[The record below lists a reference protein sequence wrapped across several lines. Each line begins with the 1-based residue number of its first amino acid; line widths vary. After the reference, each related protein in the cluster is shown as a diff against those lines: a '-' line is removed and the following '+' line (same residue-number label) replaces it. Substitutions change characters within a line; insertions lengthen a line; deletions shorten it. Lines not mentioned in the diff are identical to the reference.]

1 MRNVPKLEIIGAD
14 GIISFHALDPRR
26 GVANIGSHPENDV
39 VIPSPDVEP
48 FCAIVDFRQEPY
60 SLIVLPGSLPGNS
73 RVLVNGQLAAPS
85 SSTSLRPWDTLS
97 IGGVTIVVLVESVEE
112 ARRGNEAAMGA
123 AMAGAAVLPRGDAP
137 SANGNGYA
145 PSSNG
150 ASANGANGA
159 SAAGAA
165 APESVSRIKA
175 RPIDVLDDIVMAQMA
190 EREWMIDAGQTTQT
204 QIVVTNGGPLV
215 GVFNISIEGLEP
227 AWVEINPPSVNLND
241 GDRAMFSFLI
251 DPPRLPATRAGQYHF
266 SVIITSPDYPS
277 HFTRLGATLTINP
290 FYDYAVGELS
300 PRQQTIGYL
309 KKTGMTTVSLL
320 NRGNSAVKYRI
331 DAEDEER
338 KCTFEF
344 EVPGENMR
352 QAKQAEVLVR
362 PEELLVLPVLVT
374 PMGRRIVA
382 TRARQLMV
390 TLTANP
396 LEGQQSP
403 RSVLGQVKSTPLI
416 GPWVILLVA
425 LITAIAIILIFRPR
439 LETFTADQNVIEAGS
454 LTHLRW
460 AASSFTELRIDP
472 EVGTLQT
479 SAGSIVISPTVN
491 TTYRLSG
498 ENFLSRLL
506 PPLKPADK
514 TIQIAVAPVFPKIG
528 RFASDRPA
536 VVAGQSATIFWEV
549 TNADS
554 VILLTNGAP
563 ESIPR
568 EQFIGS
574 RVVNPAQDTQ
584 YVLQATNPFRTESSN
599 FTIRVLQP
607 TPTPSP
613 TPVPPV
619 ILRFDVEPKVITA
632 GQQVRIDWEVTGVNE
647 VRISNVTPGDSP
659 LPAKGSINVTPQE
672 NTLFVLSAGVGDAA
686 IRQQWEVQVSPAP
699 GPTPTPRTPAIE
711 FFTISPVQV
720 VRGSPQANA
729 VIIAWSVFTP
739 TTNIQISSP
748 DLASPLSNLPAQGSI
763 TVQATKPTL
772 YILTAF
778 NGELKASQT
787 VNLAVLEP
795 TPTLPPPPTATPA
808 PPTPTPLPE
817 PVVVFF
823 GAVQSDGQTNNL
835 TFAGSSMR
843 PDGAAQ
849 QNYLIRFGTNILLN
863 WDTLNATQVNITGV
877 GAGPAQGNS
886 PPLRVSGPQVYELQA
901 TNAQGV
907 TRRAYVQITLL
918 DVASPPAPF
927 GVGGSETGS
936 VVNVT
941 WNYSAADQ
949 ANITSFRIFR
959 SASGSEDLGQLVA
972 EITDTKLRT
981 WTDPQPAQC
990 GQSYRVTAVYLNT
1003 FGVPTDTGVGVPTF
1017 ATQPCATPSP

>member
-1 MRNVPKLEIIGAD
+1 MRNVPKLEIIGVD

-48 FCAIVDFRQEPY
+48 FCAVIDFRQEPY
-60 SLIVLPGSLPGNS
+60 SLIVLPGSMPGNS
-73 RVLVNGQLAAPS
+73 RVLVNGQVAAPS
-85 SSTSLRPWDTLS
+85 SSASLRPWDTLS
-97 IGGVTIVVLVESVEE
+97 IGGVTIIVLVESMEE
-112 ARRGNEAAMGA
+112 ARRSGEAAAAGA
-123 AMAGAAVLPRGDAP
+123 MVAGAATLPRNDVP
-137 SANGNGYA
+137 

-150 ASANGANGA
+150 YQASSNGHGSNGAT
-159 SAAGAA
+159 AGAA
-165 APESVSRIKA
+165 AATESVSRIKA

-190 EREWMIDAGQTTQT
+190 EREWVIDAGQTTQT
-204 QIVVTNGGPLV
+204 QVLVTNGGPLV

-227 AWVEINPPSVNLND
+227 AWVEITPPAVNLND
-241 GDRAMFSFLI
+241 GDRAMFSLLI

-266 SVIITSPDYPS
+266 SVILTSPDYPS

-300 PRQQTIGYL
+300 PRQQTVGYL

-320 NRGNSAVKYRI
+320 NRGNSPVKYRI

-338 KCTFEF
+338 KCSFEF

-352 QAKQAEVLVR
+352 QARQAEILVK

-374 PMGRRIVA
+374 PLGRRVVA
-382 TRARQLMV
+382 TRARQLMI

-396 LEGQQSP
+396 LDGQQSP

-416 GPWVILLVA
+416 GPWLILLML
-425 LITAIAIILIFRPR
+425 LIAAIIIIAVFRPR
-439 LETFTADQNVIEAGS
+439 IDDFQADQNVIQSGS
-454 LTHLRW
+454 ITHLRW
-460 AASSFTELRIDP
+460 IASSFTELRLEP
-472 EVGTLQT
+472 EIGALQT
-479 SAGSIVISPTVN
+479 SAGSVAISPTVN

-498 ENFLSRLL
+498 ENLLSRLL

-514 TIQIAVAPVFPKIG
+514 TIQIVVAPVFPKIG
-528 RFASDRPA
+528 KFSSDRPA

-549 TNADS
+549 SDADS

-568 EQFIGS
+568 EQFIS
-574 RVVNPAQDTQ
+574 NRVVSPAQDTQ
-584 YVLQATNPFRTESSN
+584 YVLQAANPFRTESAN

-607 TPTPSP
+607 TPTPVP

-632 GQQVRIDWEVTGVNE
+632 GQQVKIDWEVTGVNE

-672 NTLFVLSAGVGDAA
+672 NTLYVLSAGTGDAA
-686 IRQQWEVQVSPAP
+686 IRQQWEVQVNPAP
-699 GPTPTPRTPAIE
+699 GPTPTPRMPAIE

-720 VRGSPQANA
+720 VRGNPEANA
-729 VIIAWSVFTP
+729 VVVAWSVFTP
-739 TTNIQISSP
+739 TTNIQLSSP

-823 GAVQSDGQTNNL
+823 GAAQADGQTANL
-835 TFAGSSMR
+835 SFAGTSTR

-849 QNYLIRFGTNILLN
+849 QSYLARFGTNILLN
-863 WDTLNATQVNITGV
+863 WDTLNATQVVVSGV

-901 TNAQGV
+901 TNASGV

-918 DVASPPAPF
+918 EVPPPPAPF
-927 GVGGSETGS
+927 GVNGSEAGG
-936 VVNVT
+936 VVNVS
-941 WNYSAADQ
+941 WNYTSGDQ
-949 ANITSFRIFR
+949 ANITGFRIYR
-959 SASGSEDLGQLVA
+959 SLSGSEELGQLVA
-972 EITDTKLRT
+972 EISDTKLRS
-981 WTDPQPAQC
+981 WTDPQPAAALC
-990 GQSYRVTAVYLNT
+990 SQSYRVTAVYLNT
-1003 FGVPTDTGVGVPTF
+1003 FGVPTDTSVGVPTF
-1017 ATQPCATPSP
+1017 ATQPCATAAP